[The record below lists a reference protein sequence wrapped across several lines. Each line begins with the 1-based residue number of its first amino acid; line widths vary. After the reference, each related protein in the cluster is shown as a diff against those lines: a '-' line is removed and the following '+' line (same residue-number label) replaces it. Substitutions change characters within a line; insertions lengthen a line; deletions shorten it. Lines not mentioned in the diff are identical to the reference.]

1 MRQKA
6 GKTVWVSSSGL
17 SVNGMQKYK
26 FKRAA
31 VYIENEDS
39 ITPSPES
46 ISFYTTDSVTH
57 VHIRQGLQHFWEI
70 NMNNPSKHML
80 RIQTEQYS
88 WKKYLVCSKPTKL
101 SLKLPSK
108 M

>member
-17 SVNGMQKYK
+17 SVNWMQKYK

-46 ISFYTTDSVTH
+46 ITVSTP
-57 VHIRQGLQHFWEI
+57 L
-70 NMNNPSKHML
+70 
-80 RIQTEQYS
+80 IQS
-88 WKKYLVCSKPTKL
+88 RMFILDKVCSIFEK
-101 SLKLPSK
+101 
-108 M
+108 